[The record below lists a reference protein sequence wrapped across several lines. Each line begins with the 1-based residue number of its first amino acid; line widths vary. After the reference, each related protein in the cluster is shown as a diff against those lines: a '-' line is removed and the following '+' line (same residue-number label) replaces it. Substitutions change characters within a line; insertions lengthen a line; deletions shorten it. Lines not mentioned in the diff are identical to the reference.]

1 MSLSTTVA
9 CATVLSIG
17 VGPWAIIIIG
27 AAPEIKQRALKEATR
42 TAFRFAR
49 KLHKLSV
56 KAGN

>member
-1 MSLSTTVA
+1 MTLSTTVA

-17 VGPWAIIIIG
+17 TVPWAVILVG

-42 TAFRFAR
+42 AAFRFAR